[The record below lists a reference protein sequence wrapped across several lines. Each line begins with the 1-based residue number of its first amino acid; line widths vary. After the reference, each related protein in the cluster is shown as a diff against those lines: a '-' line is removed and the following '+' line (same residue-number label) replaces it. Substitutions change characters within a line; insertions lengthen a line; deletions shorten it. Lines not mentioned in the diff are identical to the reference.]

1 MPDLSSLFFSEHHQ
15 WIRIEGTTG
24 TIGITDFAQS
34 QMGDVVAVDMP
45 RNGKQVT
52 QFDEIGY
59 VESTKVSSEIFTP
72 VSGVVIGSNDLL
84 DQSPMLVND
93 DPYGD
98 GWLFKLEISDETETA
113 ALMSYADYSARV
125 GEPPSRS

>member
-15 WIRIEGTTG
+15 WIRIDGMTG
-24 TIGITDFAQS
+24 VIGITDFAQS

-45 RNGKQVT
+45 RNGKRFA
-52 QFDEIGY
+52 QFDEIGF

-84 DQSPMLVND
+84 DANPMLVND

-98 GWLFKLEISDETETA
+98 GWLLKLEISDETETT

-125 GEPPSRS
+125 R